1 MESGTDRNERYGG
14 GGEEP
19 GTAEARKA
27 CNEPRLA
34 KDAKNNRKGLF
45 EMQVKER
52 EVSVSAAL
60 QRWQRA
66 NR

>member
-1 MESGTDRNERYGG
+1 MGG
-14 GGEEP
+14 GGEP
-19 GTAEARKA
+19 GTVEARKA
-27 CNEPRLA
+27 RNEPRLA

-60 QRWQRA
+60 QRGQRA
-66 NR
+66 NM